1 MAITQ
6 KTTKYFYP
14 PRPGSGAATFSDNI
28 VGLQTVE
35 GGGLTQGNFE
45 FTTSVVEKVN
55 RTFNVGAFSEPIS
68 LDSLDIEDLTESR
81 RIMATQFRVYPNYDV
96 SQVLNFSMYGSLSK
110 RFQVSVTHIL
120 HQFPASLDIMYTNL
134 DFTTGPTAID
144 IQYDETTD
152 ETYFQVD
159 VNRINNPFGI
169 DYSVSASTNLLAS
182 EITQSPYRNL
192 YNTYLDYCVSINDN
206 IYNIV
211 SFTPSDTL
219 NSGYIQFYVSGAPFG
234 TTASTTNT
242 QYQIRPNDFITD
254 KIFAENF
261 DEVEK
266 FLLNRLIRPPYT
278 AIFQVPQQ
286 NEDGQFYTDYQQ
298 VTWPLD
304 GSWNL
309 DIRSFLFDDYLSKL
323 EEIGQNLD
331 SFKTNLISRF
341 LVTDSLKEFD
351 TRGQKVEKIFQI
363 YGRSFD
369 QVKQFIDAL
378 AYMNSVNYNPEND
391 IPSELLVN
399 LARTLGYSSNFSPIT
414 NEDFLSSVFGNTNT
428 PTYPG
433 YARAL
438 TPTELNY
445 AFYRNL
451 ILNAAYLF
459 KSKGTR
465 RSVEFMMRLIGAP
478 ESLIEFNE
486 HIYLADQ
493 KINLDQFYTQWA
505 SISGGTYVQ
514 DTPSYLPGQT
524 YKIKGNVYSA
534 FTSVATYSDVNIRL
548 ENYPIDNLGYPQAP
562 LNTEDYFFQLGAGW
576 YEVTPQH
583 RSPDQV
589 RITGNV
595 YTGQNYDIQ
604 TQLTP
609 FSYGQ
614 PYLNRFRDFPYMTEG
629 FKLTQIVDNNKS
641 WLEEDNKIRVSTNAD
656 YNAYYY
662 IDNEKLVLN
671 VKNVDLFLNP
681 GQGLVYDVWDQSR
694 RYDYPI
700 PESGLTIGYPV
711 PGGVDWTYVDPK
723 PKKKTFFEFSQ
734 TFWQNMINVRNRQY
748 ITDGKT
754 GGYPTLQSIWWKYI
768 ESEATVGLPNN
779 KYTYQKLID
788 YVNGIGPYWMKLAE
802 QMIPA
807 TTIWNTG
814 IRMENSVLH
823 KQKFVYRRQRGC
835 QFIPVP
841 VDPCYIIS
849 NIFDYTCATDYTDF
863 NIYPWLNGDT
873 NVSNFSS
880 ILSNRLNNML
890 SSSGL
895 TLNQCVQN
903 SVQSNWYVN
912 LNIGGDSVIQEP
924 FYTGYGLT
932 DVPSNRDWRNA
943 LIQYLPELYKYG
955 YTYYLNGNMLT
966 VTSLTCTERNVG
978 EILSLNS
985 GINININCNTI

>member
-1 MAITQ
+1 
-6 KTTKYFYP
+6 
-14 PRPGSGAATFSDNI
+14 
-28 VGLQTVE
+28 
-35 GGGLTQGNFE
+35 
-45 FTTSVVEKVN
+45 
-55 RTFNVGAFSEPIS
+55 
-68 LDSLDIEDLTESR
+68 
-81 RIMATQFRVYPNYDV
+81 
-96 SQVLNFSMYGSLSK
+96 
-110 RFQVSVTHIL
+110 
-120 HQFPASLDIMYTNL
+120 
-134 DFTTGPTAID
+134 
-144 IQYDETTD
+144 
-152 ETYFQVD
+152 
-159 VNRINNPFGI
+159 
-169 DYSVSASTNLLAS
+169 
-182 EITQSPYRNL
+182 
-192 YNTYLDYCVSINDN
+192 
-206 IYNIV
+206 
-211 SFTPSDTL
+211 
-219 NSGYIQFYVSGAPFG
+219 
-234 TTASTTNT
+234 
-242 QYQIRPNDFITD
+242 
-254 KIFAENF
+254 
-261 DEVEK
+261 
-266 FLLNRLIRPPYT
+266 
-278 AIFQVPQQ
+278 
-286 NEDGQFYTDYQQ
+286 
-298 VTWPLD
+298 
-304 GSWNL
+304 
-309 DIRSFLFDDYLSKL
+309 
-323 EEIGQNLD
+323 
-331 SFKTNLISRF
+331 
-341 LVTDSLKEFD
+341 
-351 TRGQKVEKIFQI
+351 
-363 YGRSFD
+363 
-369 QVKQFIDAL
+369 
-378 AYMNSVNYNPEND
+378 
-391 IPSELLVN
+391 
-399 LARTLGYSSNFSPIT
+399 
-414 NEDFLSSVFGNTNT
+414 
-428 PTYPG
+428 
-433 YARAL
+433 
-438 TPTELNY
+438 
-445 AFYRNL
+445 
-451 ILNAAYLF
+451 
-459 KSKGTR
+459 
-465 RSVEFMMRLIGAP
+465 MMRLIGAP

-493 KINLDQFYTQWA
+493 RINLDQFYTQWA

-514 DTPSYLPGQT
+514 DTPAYLPGET

-534 FTSVATYSDVNIRL
+534 FTSVATYSNVNIRL
-548 ENYPIDNLGYPQAP
+548 EDYPIDDLGYPQAP

-589 RITGNV
+589 QITGSV
-595 YTGQNYDIQ
+595 YTGQNYNIQ

-629 FKLTQIVDNNKS
+629 FKLTQVVDNNKS

-662 IDNEKLVLN
+662 VDNEKLVLN

-681 GQGLVYDVWDQSR
+681 GQGLVYDVWDESR
-694 RYDYPI
+694 RYDYPF
-700 PESGLTIGYPV
+700 PESGLTVGYPV
-711 PGGVDWTYVDPK
+711 PGGVDWTYVNPE

-779 KYTYQKLID
+779 QYTYQKLID

-814 IRMENSVLH
+814 VRMENSVLH

-841 VDPCYIIS
+841 VDPCFIIS
-849 NIFDYTCATDYTDF
+849 NIFDYTCATEYTDF

-873 NVSNFSS
+873 NVSNFDS

-890 SSSGL
+890 SSSGV
-895 TLNQCVQN
+895 TLNECVQN

-912 LNIGGDSVIQEP
+912 LTIGDDSIIQEP

-955 YTYYLNGNMLT
+955 YTYYLNGNILT

-985 GINININCNTI
+985 GINISINCNTI